1 MDIDDEITMG
11 IIEQA
16 VRSSLAFAAS
26 TRSTMSS
33 LTASNSTTTEVG
45 VGNLTTLQ
53 DEEEEQ
59 LEFAESSYNK
69 HNLTTIVS
77 LSLIYGLLS
86 LTACVGNLIVIWII
100 GNIVFTKY
108 LLSIKWCI
116 VRLFLTTRRKT
127 QVPKKLSVPKKLR
140 SNFRKTQVSGFSQVA
155 FSQAENSEKTQTF

>member
-108 LLSIKWCI
+108 LLSIK
-116 VRLFLTTRRKT
+116 
-127 QVPKKLSVPKKLR
+127 
-140 SNFRKTQVSGFSQVA
+140 
-155 FSQAENSEKTQTF
+155 